1 MLNNQLVNAILAA
14 FERDKDINLHHS
26 PISVRGDDVICLE
39 GEVTDIVM
47 KRKAVRIAKDTARTQ
62 SIDDR
67 LRLRVGHQRNNKEL
81 LNATVTALMQEPA
94 FSDMEIRENSS
105 QPPSHDRGWIDV
117 SVEDTVVKLMG
128 EVLSLS
134 HRRLAEV
141 IAWWVPGSCDV
152 KNFLHVHPAETETDD
167 EISDVVRM
175 VFDKEISLD
184 AEQISIIT
192 RNHEVTLRGVVF
204 SDEQKRIASY
214 DCWYIPGVRAVHNE
228 LVVMPR

>member
-1 MLNNQLVNAILAA
+1 MSNNQLVNAILAA
-14 FERDKDINLHHS
+14 FERDKDINLHHA
-26 PISVRGDDVICLE
+26 PITVRGNRVICLE
-39 GEVTDIVM
+39 GEVPDIVM
-47 KRKAVRIAKDTARTQ
+47 KRKAVRIAKETAKNQ
-62 SIDDR
+62 NIDDR

-94 FSDMEIRENSS
+94 FSDMEIRETPT
-105 QPPSHDRGWIDV
+105 QPPAHDRGWIDV
-117 SVEDTVVKLMG
+117 SVEDTVVKLSG
-128 EVLSLS
+128 EVRSLS

-167 EISDVVRM
+167 EISDVVRL

-184 AEQISIIT
+184 AEQITIIT

-204 SDEQKRIASY
+204 SAEQKRIATH
-214 DCWYIPGVRAVHNE
+214 DCWYIPGVRAVHND
-228 LVVMPR
+228 LVIIPR